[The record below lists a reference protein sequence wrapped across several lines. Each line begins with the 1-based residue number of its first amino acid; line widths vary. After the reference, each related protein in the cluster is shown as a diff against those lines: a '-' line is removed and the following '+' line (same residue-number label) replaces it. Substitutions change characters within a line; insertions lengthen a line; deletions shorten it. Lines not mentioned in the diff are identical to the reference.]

1 VSPID
6 GRGGFSNVSAVINE
20 DFFASVRLV
29 SDRAPALPSLLAP
42 RCGPTGHCC
51 AFSIHASHPA
61 REKCERKT
69 MAGEMRSNG
78 ETDAL
83 PAAPDGPQLF
93 VNLQYIKDFSFENPR
108 APQSLIQQPAQPEV
122 AINVDVKAQNLNPEA
137 YEVVLTINVTA
148 QLQEEPVFLVELAYA
163 AVVTIRNAPEP
174 LLANLILVETPRII
188 FPFARAVIANATRD
202 GGFPPLMINP
212 IDFAEL
218 LRRQQPPERSEPGDE
233 DIAG

>member
-1 VSPID
+1 MRTSLHSAGTPNID
-6 GRGGFSNVSAVINE
+6 ASSRSMLASE
-20 DFFASVRLV
+20 PSDF
-29 SDRAPALPSLLAP
+29 
-42 RCGPTGHCC
+42 
-51 AFSIHASHPA
+51 A
-61 REKCERKT
+61 RKGI
-69 MAGEMRSNG
+69 MAGETRGNG

-83 PAAPDGPQLF
+83 PAATDGPQLF

-108 APQSLIQQPAQPEV
+108 APQSLMEQPAQPEV
-122 AINVDVKAQNLNPEA
+122 AINVDVTAHNLNPDA

-148 QLQEEPVFLVELAYA
+148 RLQEEPVFLVELVYA

-174 LLANLILVETPRII
+174 ILASLILVETPRII

-218 LRRQQPPERSEPGDE
+218 LRRQQSSPQPDTGEDE
-233 DIAG
+233 AAV